1 MKKLIV
7 LFSMMFFIMTNS
19 FAQKGIQ
26 SVGVH
31 LNYGTEIETIGIGM
45 KYQYN
50 LTNHIRFEPSMNYFF
65 EKNDI
70 DMFDINFNAHYILP
84 LDSNIR
90 VYPLAGLTF
99 TRWNL
104 DLPDLDG
111 WNNEGKKNKLGVNLG
126 AGAEFDI
133 QDEWMINFE
142 IKYQLINKLDQAIIS
157 LGVAYMF

>member
-7 LFSMMFFIMTNS
+7 LFSMMFFIITYS
-19 FAQKGIQ
+19 SAQKGIQ
-26 SVGVH
+26 SAGIH
-31 LNYGTEIETIGIGM
+31 LSYGTEIETVGMGM

-65 EKNDI
+65 EKDNI

-84 LDSNIR
+84 LENNIR
-90 VYPLAGLTF
+90 VYPLAGVTF

-111 WNNEGKKNKLGVNLG
+111 WNNDGKKNKFGVNLG

-142 IKYQLINKLDQAIIS
+142 VKYQLINKLDQAIIS
-157 LGVAYMF
+157 LGVAYIF